1 MPKRRK
7 KQRINI
13 IIFIISILIVFSINK
28 VMDGIQYVRAD
39 HSLYFEKLHTI
50 DYDKDN
56 NSIVCP
62 FGENLIVYEKGK
74 FKIYDQEGQ
83 VKCDVVEEGKKIN
96 IQSGKDLSFISSEE
110 VGSIT
115 ARETLGN
122 FVWSFETQALV
133 KDFKCNERGDIA
145 VYLEEKDKT
154 SNVIVLDN
162 KGKQTGKITIKKGNL
177 IDLAIS
183 EDGQMI
189 GLSVLNIENDKLIS
203 NVMMYSPKGRLLGG
217 NTYKS
222 EVVPFIFFTKD
233 NRLISIE
240 DTKITSFEKES
251 GVLWSKKID
260 GNLNRVAWN
269 KDGLIIV
276 NSIQQ
281 KKSILDTKNQNSLLL
296 IDASGKESMKNYI
309 KGDIIGMS
317 INKELAVAFT
327 NRTLY
332 FLSIGENTLRE
343 KKINNDI
350 QGVYLLEGNKLALVL
365 KDKIEII
372 NLKDHKE

>member
-13 IIFIISILIVFSINK
+13 IIFIISLLLVFSINK
-28 VMDGIQYVRAD
+28 LIDGIEYVKGD
-39 HSLYFEKLHTI
+39 NSVYFEKLHTI

-62 FGENLIVYEKGK
+62 FGENIIVYENGK
-74 FKIYDQEGQ
+74 FKVYDKEGQ
-83 VKCDVVEEGKKIN
+83 VKCDVAEESKKMN
-96 IQSGKDLSFISSEE
+96 IQSGKDLSFTSSEE
-110 VGSIT
+110 VGVIT

-122 FVWSFETQALV
+122 YVWSFETEALL
-133 KDFKCNERGDIA
+133 KDFKCNERGDVA
-145 VYLEEKDKT
+145 LYLEEKDRT
-154 SNVIVLDN
+154 SNVVVLDN
-162 KGKQTGKITIKKGNL
+162 RGKQTGKITIKKGNI

-189 GLSVLNIENDKLIS
+189 GISVLNTENDILTS
-203 NVMMYSPKGRLLGG
+203 NVMLYSPKGRLLGG

-222 EVVPFIFFTKD
+222 EVVPFIFFTKEH
-233 NRLISIE
+233 RLISVE
-240 DTKITSFEKES
+240 DAKITSFEKES
-251 GVLWSKKID
+251 GVLWRKKID

-269 KDGLIIV
+269 KDGVIIA
-276 NSIQQ
+276 NIIEQ
-281 KKSILDTKNQNSLLL
+281 KKNILDTKHQNSLSL
-296 IDASGKESMKNYI
+296 IDPSGKESMKNYI

-317 INKELAVAFT
+317 INKEIAVAFT

-332 FLSIGENTLRE
+332 FLTIADNTLRE

-372 NLKDHKE
+372 NLKDRKE